1 MPGLIWSSK
10 GEVLSGG
17 AGVPDG
23 SADGQFL
30 LWNAAA
36 GDWQA
41 QSITPGDI
49 GAAAAVHTHDWAGI
63 TRVEHGYQNVA
74 VGNHIALCTL
84 GYNESALILLTEFKS
99 SSSPTPTRAESM
111 FRQNRRPGGGVLVS
125 LVHGST
131 FGTVSGFA
139 GQSAIYSNTYSQTLM
154 LNWLAL
160 KFGEGA

>member
-1 MPGLIWSSK
+1 MPGLIWGSK

-36 GDWQA
+36 GEWQA

-74 VGNHIALCTL
+74 VGNYVFLCTL
-84 GYNESALILLTEFKS
+84 GWNESALILLTEFKS
-99 SSSPTPTRAESM
+99 PSLPSPSRAESM
-111 FRQNRRPGGGVLVS
+111 FRQNRQTGSGLLVS
-125 LVHGST
+125 LVQGST
-131 FGTVSGFA
+131 FGTVSGYA
-139 GQSAIYSNTYSQTLM
+139 GNRAFYQNTYSQTLM